1 MELHEVLKPKDN
13 FYVSQINDQ
22 TNSIHKEWYQT
33 NIMNCIRYR
42 KSYDVQWPLTS
53 RNHLLYRRIQG
64 YNGLITLKSS
74 SGYIRSDPMKYEC
87 LNPIELSALV
97 VMGVQLLGIY
107 SLFYFINRT
116 SKALQRAMN
125 WSKQELASIELII
138 QLYL

>member
-1 MELHEVLKPKDN
+1 MLKPKDN
-13 FYVSQINDQ
+13 FYVSQITDQ
-22 TNSIHKEWYQT
+22 SNSIHKEWYQT

-42 KSYDVQWPLTS
+42 KSLKRTRTCSDM
-53 RNHLLYRRIQG
+53 
-64 YNGLITLKSS
+64 LITVWSTLRYRPVWDRGFITFESS

-125 WSKQELASIELII
+125 
-138 QLYL
+138 